1 MKTATDPTTGKKV
14 YWDGQQWLPL
24 KTATNPQTGAQV
36 GIAGGQTFPL
46 STPTAA
52 AATPPLLFGLGSP
65 EAVQKTMG
73 TAREEMQKFGP
84 EVSRRAQIIM
94 GDDPSLLEQLVKS
107 PELALI
113 AGSQAA
119 RAGGATLN
127 TYLGTLIPNAV
138 KEGAEE
144 AYDRVKDTD
153 SFRLAAQAASL
164 GYEGYQAFKQFLPE
178 IAERFEASVDVGLL
192 FSPRPDLPKIPE
204 MKRGAKDK
212 AQKLVRENK
221 KDGVTLLLEPVTPEM
236 RDVFEEKGVLRTK
249 TWQPGDF
256 DNLVIDTVTDMKGVK
271 PNRSYTYNYREIQK
285 ETDAAKQATDK
296 MITAQ
301 NKPIDSNILLENM
314 QETIDEVLK
323 DPITQAASGDI
334 QQQLEVMSRIA
345 LESVEAYGT
354 DLVGVL
360 EARRRFDEVVGNFD
374 GNAKARNI
382 AARKIRGVLNDTL
395 KENTRGDQLHNLLTK
410 QFHGITAME
419 EMLPKRTGEA
429 RDAVSRTVRRLQSV
443 DLLPNTVLA
452 LGATGTATLG
462 AVGGAVPATAA
473 GALGLTVYS
482 GIQMA
487 KPRNR
492 ARAYAAML
500 SAIDKAIPL
509 TKGTA
514 LKELEMDRLLIVDLI
529 DQTRE
534 EIKEEESE

>member
-1 MKTATDPTTGKKV
+1 MQITQQQYQQAIKSALAAGDQAAAQELAQAAADLYGPPTT
-14 YWDGQQWLPL
+14 
-24 KTATNPQTGAQV
+24 
-36 GIAGGQTFPL
+36 
-46 STPTAA
+46 
-52 AATPPLLFGLGSP
+52 TPPLLRGFEP
-65 EAVQKTMG
+65 EMA
-73 TAREEMQKFGP
+73 ARETLRGELERFGP
-84 EVSRRAQIIM
+84 EVSRRFQNIT
-94 GDDPSLLEQLVKS
+94 GDDPSLLEQLYRA

-113 AGSQAA
+113 GGSQAA
-119 RAGGATLN
+119 RAGGATLS
-127 TYLGTLIPNAV
+127 TYLSSWIPNSV
-138 KEGAEE
+138 KEGAEA
-144 AYDRVKDTD
+144 AYDRIKDTEA
-153 SFRLAAQAASL
+153 FRLAAQAASL
-164 GYEGYQAFKQFLPE
+164 GDAGYQAFKQRMPE
-178 IAERFEASVDVGLL
+178 AAERFESAVDVGLL
-192 FSPRPDLPKIPE
+192 FSPRPDIPRLDIAQ
-204 MKRGAKDK
+204 RGAKK
-212 AQKLVRENK
+212 EATRLVRENK

-249 TWQPGDF
+249 TWEPSDF

-271 PNRSYTYNYREIQK
+271 PNRSYTYNYREVQK
-285 ETDAAKQATDK
+285 EVAAAKEATDK
-296 MITAQ
+296 MIVAQ
-301 NKPIDSNILLENM
+301 NKAIDSDKFLEDM
-314 QETIDEVLK
+314 QGAVNEVLK
-323 DPITQAASGDI
+323 DDIVRIATGDI
-334 QQQLEVMSRIA
+334 QKQLADLSEIV
-345 LESVEAYGT
+345 LESVQTRGS

-360 EARRRFDEVVGNFD
+360 EVRRKFDDLINNFD
-374 GNAKARNI
+374 GTPNAKSI

-395 KENTRGDQLHNLLTK
+395 KANTRGDQLHNLLTK

-514 LKELEMDRLLIVDLI
+514 LRELEMDRLLIVDLI

>member
-1 MKTATDPTTGKKV
+1 
-14 YWDGQQWLPL
+14 
-24 KTATNPQTGAQV
+24 
-36 GIAGGQTFPL
+36 
-46 STPTAA
+46 
-52 AATPPLLFGLGSP
+52 
-65 EAVQKTMG
+65 MG
-73 TAREEMQKFGP
+73 TIREEMQKFGP
-84 EVSRRAQIIM
+84 EVSRRTQIIM

-144 AYDRVKDTD
+144 AYDRVKNTD
-153 SFRLAAQAASL
+153 SFKLAAQAASL

-429 RDAVSRTVRRLQSV
+429 RDAVSRAVRRLQSV

-452 LGATGTATLG
+452 LGATGTVTLG

-534 EIKEEESE
+534 EIKEED